1 MDSLHVSLNAG
12 AKYYWCVNETNTY
25 GTSPWSAID
34 SFRTVPPLPGA
45 PTLTA
50 PANGATGVPATVT
63 LAWDTSSWAAAYV
76 VQVSA
81 TNAFALVNDTTV
93 PAASRTIGPLPLN
106 ATYYW
111 RVAGRN
117 FSGNGPW
124 SAIDSFTV
132 SAAGA
137 RSVNAVV
144 FKAAGIGYSGV
155 LAVYSLNGRLA
166 RRTPFGAS
174 AVKADLLASA
184 RNMPVRGAYYY
195 CFLKDKAV
203 MDKGKF
209 VVR

>member
-1 MDSLHVSLNAG
+1 MAG
-12 AKYYWCVNETNTY
+12 QNFSA
-25 GTSPWSAID
+25 TSPWSAVD
-34 SFRTVPPLPGA
+34 SF
-45 PTLTA
+45 
-50 PANGATGVPATVT
+50 
-63 LAWDTSSWAAAYV
+63 S
-76 VQVSA
+76 
-81 TNAFALVNDTTV
+81 
-93 PAASRTIGPLPLN
+93 
-106 ATYYW
+106 
-111 RVAGRN
+111 
-117 FSGNGPW
+117 
-124 SAIDSFTV
+124 V

-166 RRTPFGAS
+166 RRTTFSAS